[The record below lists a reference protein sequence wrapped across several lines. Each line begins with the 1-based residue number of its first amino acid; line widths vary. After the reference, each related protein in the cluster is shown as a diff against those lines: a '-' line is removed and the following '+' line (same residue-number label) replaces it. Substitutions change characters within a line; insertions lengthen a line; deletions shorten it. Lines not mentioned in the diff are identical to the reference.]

1 MWGYFDYME
10 NYYKS
15 QEELI
20 DEHQRKL
27 KNVQEVDWD
36 DEVKELKKHGRRKN

>member
-10 NYYKS
+10 KYYKS

-20 DEHQRKL
+20 DENQRKL
-27 KNVQEVDWD
+27 KNVQEVDWN
-36 DEVKELKKHGRRKN
+36 DEVRELKKHGRRKN